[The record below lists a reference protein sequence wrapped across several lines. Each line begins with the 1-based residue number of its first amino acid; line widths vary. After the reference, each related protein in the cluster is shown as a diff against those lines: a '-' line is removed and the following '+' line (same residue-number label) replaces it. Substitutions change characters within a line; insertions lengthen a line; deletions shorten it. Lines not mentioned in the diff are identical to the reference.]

1 MRSPSPLFPTRAA
14 PPDRDG
20 VVAAMEAAAAGLA
33 RLDERLG
40 AAPPAVTEGWSRRM
54 ALEEASASARL
65 DGEWSDAEDLLLA
78 EAGVLDGPPGPQ
90 LGATLRV
97 LDMVR
102 LAQRRRPRSFWTP
115 GRLAR
120 VMDALPG
127 DAAADLTGRGLDQ
140 MWRGQVWRGLQRV
153 LAADRIAAWKGRGA
167 LLGAAD
173 ILRAWHDEGLAG
185 LLGATP
191 GRLLAAAWPWRLGTT
206 RILALPVSWGFV
218 GLANGY
224 APESPDWD
232 RFFLEAAAR
241 GSRRGG
247 DLLDRLVRSH
257 ARLAE
262 GARGQRSS
270 SRLPLLADLLTRQP
284 AVSTRQAAE
293 ALGTSRQGALNL
305 LQELRAAGLVREI
318 SGRRS
323 YWVWAT
329 TLT

>member
-1 MRSPSPLFPTRAA
+1 MRSPSPLFPTSAV
-14 PPDRDG
+14 PSDRDG

-40 AAPPAVTEGWSRRM
+40 AAPQAVTEGWSRRM

-65 DGEWSDAEDLLLA
+65 DGDWSDAEDLLLA

-120 VMDALPG
+120 VMDAMPR
-127 DAAADLTGRGLDQ
+127 DAAADLTERGLDQ
-140 MWRGQVWRGLQRV
+140 VWHGLQRV
-153 LAADRIAAWKGRGA
+153 LAPDRIAAWKGRGA

-173 ILRAWHDEGLAG
+173 ILGAWHGEGLAG
-185 LLGATP
+185 LLGGTP

-218 GLANGY
+218 GLARGY
-224 APESPDWD
+224 APESPDWQ

-241 GSRRGG
+241 GSRRGS

-262 GARGQRSS
+262 GARGQRRS

-293 ALGTSRQGALNL
+293 ALGTSKQGALNL